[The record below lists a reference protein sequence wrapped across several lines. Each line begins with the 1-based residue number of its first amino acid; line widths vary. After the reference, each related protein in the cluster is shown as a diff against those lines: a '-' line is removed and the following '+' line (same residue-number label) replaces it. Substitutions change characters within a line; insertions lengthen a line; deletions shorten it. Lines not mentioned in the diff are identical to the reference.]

1 MKKRDKRFSITSK
14 RSKED
19 NVTFELISSGSGSSV
34 ERISKKKLNFE
45 IKTNIRDP
53 NETFATIHSPKSRQ

>member
-53 NETFATIHSPKSRQ
+53 NETVATINSPKSRQ